1 MRKGVFVSAQIER
14 ISPRKGALV
23 ESVMRRYEHR
33 RNVGSTC
40 DACGRPVHLAR
51 REDGGWFWMHDSAPT
66 RAQVAAHRERGV
78 GLVAV
83 SEEQAAGL
91 IGGAGCTP
99 TT

>member
-1 MRKGVFVSAQIER
+1 M
-14 ISPRKGALV
+14 
-23 ESVMRRYEHR
+23 
-33 RNVGSTC
+33 
-40 DACGRPVHLAR
+40 HLAR

-83 SEEQAAGL
+83 SEERAAGL

>member
-1 MRKGVFVSAQIER
+1 M
-14 ISPRKGALV
+14 

-33 RNVGSTC
+33 RNVGAVC
-40 DACGRPVHLAR
+40 DACGKPVHLVR
-51 REDGGWFWMHDSAPT
+51 REDGGWFWMHDSAPS

-83 SEEQAAGL
+83 GDAEAARL